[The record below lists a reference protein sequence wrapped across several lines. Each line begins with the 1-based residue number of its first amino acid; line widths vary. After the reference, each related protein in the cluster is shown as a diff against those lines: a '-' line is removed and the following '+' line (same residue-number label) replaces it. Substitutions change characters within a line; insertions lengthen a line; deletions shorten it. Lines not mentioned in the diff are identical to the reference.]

1 MDDYPYEYGKVVSRP
16 TAEEGRRSF
25 SLDNESKLVIKKWAI
40 DKVVFENRIEER
52 CDYLV
57 LVERVSSNIYYW
69 IELKGSDVVK
79 ACRQIL
85 KTVELVT
92 VNENAV
98 QEARIITSKTPV
110 PALRDINYLKLE
122 KQMLKLGGRLK
133 VYTNQG
139 SEKI

>member
-1 MDDYPYEYGKVVSRP
+1 L
-16 TAEEGRRSF
+16 F
-25 SLDNESKLVIKKWAI
+25 
-40 DKVVFENRIEER
+40 
-52 CDYLV
+52 
-57 LVERVSSNIYYW
+57 LVERCSSNVYYW

-85 KTVELVT
+85 KTVEMVA

-98 QEARIITSKTPV
+98 QEARIVTSKTPV
-110 PALRDINYLKLE
+110 PALRNFNYLKLE